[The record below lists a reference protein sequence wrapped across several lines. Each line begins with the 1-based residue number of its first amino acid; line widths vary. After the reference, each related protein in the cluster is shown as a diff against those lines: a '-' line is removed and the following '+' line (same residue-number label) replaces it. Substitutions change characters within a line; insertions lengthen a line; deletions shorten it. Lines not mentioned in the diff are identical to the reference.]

1 MMSWTGCGIRTTVRG
16 AAFALSVGT
25 ANMTMAQDDHGDT
38 SGEATLLAIGASVA
52 GSLYNDRDRDF
63 FRLDLV
69 GRALIQVRTSGQT
82 NTQGELLDASG
93 AWLASDDNS
102 GPGSNFDIEIRL
114 QPGVYY
120 VAVTGETGR
129 YAISAR
135 LGGDRD
141 HGDTHD
147 ASTLLKLHTQEE
159 LASVSPSVLL
169 ATAGR
174 IYPSTSDTDVFRID
188 VADDDTEVVLRT
200 SPASFS
206 TYGVLRDATGNEITA
221 DNDGDGGFQ
230 LSATLNRGS
239 STRPSQPL
247 KWVRTV
253 FWGRSA
259 LRLGRTVP
267 TAPSPTHFRRAERGR
282 RW

>member
-188 VADDDTEVVLRT
+188 VADDDTEVVLR
-200 SPASFS
+200 
-206 TYGVLRDATGNEITA
+206 VTGIL
-221 DNDGDGGFQ
+221 Q
-230 LSATLNRGS
+230 HL
-239 STRPSQPL
+239 
-247 KWVRTV
+247 
-253 FWGRSA
+253 RSA
-259 LRLGRTVP
+259 EGRDRQRN
-267 TAPSPTHFRRAERGR
+267 HG
-282 RW
+282 